1 MRTLIV
7 QEFMTLDGVMQAP
20 GGAEEDS
27 LDGFRHGGWAAPYF
41 AENDAVLAAVMR
53 AWMQPMDILLGRKT
67 FKIWAPY
74 WPAHDALWPGI
85 NKVAK
90 YVLSRTLAHS
100 DWQNTVFLQQLED
113 VRKIKAGRGGAIKVH
128 GSAQLVQALLA
139 HDLADELQLMI
150 FPLLLGQGKRLF
162 AANAVPAAYAL
173 KDHAVT
179 ASGVIF
185 AHYVRGGAVEM
196 GHLG

>member
-1 MRTLIV
+1 
-7 QEFMTLDGVMQAP
+7 
-20 GGAEEDS
+20 
-27 LDGFRHGGWAAPYF
+27 
-41 AENDAVLAAVMR
+41 
-53 AWMQPMDILLGRKT
+53 MDILLGRKT
-67 FKIWAPY
+67 FESWAPY

-139 HDLADELQLMI
+139 HGLADELQLMI

-185 AHYVRGGAVEM
+185 AHYARGGAVEM

>member
-7 QEFMTLDGVMQAP
+7 QEFITLDGVMQAP

-27 LDGFRHGGWAAPYF
+27 SGGFQHGGWAAPYF
-41 AENDAVLAAVMR
+41 AENDAVLAAVMH

-67 FKIWAPY
+67 FDIWAPY
-74 WPAHDALWPGI
+74 WPAHAALWLGI
-85 NKVAK
+85 NEVVK

-100 DWQNTVFLQQLED
+100 DWQNTVFLKQLED

-139 HDLADELQLMI
+139 HGLADELQLMI

-162 AANAVPAAYAL
+162 AANAVPAAYVL

-185 AHYVRGGAVEM
+185 AHYVRGGAVKT